1 MRALRWIVE
10 IDLHRPQRDG
20 AVGGQRKRRA
30 AEFDRVDAQQ
40 QVVHDGIA
48 DEGGLQD
55 VGGGDAHLPNA
66 TSVAS
71 SLIAPRTASVIS
83 FSPPG
88 FIIRYETRLIRSS
101 PKRIC
106 GFMMPAAAT
115 TSPVAR
121 LHRWAAMVVE
131 PTSIAMP

>member
-1 MRALRWIVE
+1 MMGLPTKVASRMSV
-10 IDLHRPQRDG
+10 
-20 AVGGQRKRRA
+20 A
-30 AEFDRVDAQQ
+30 AMPTCR
-40 QVVHDGIA
+40 
-48 DEGGLQD
+48 
-55 VGGGDAHLPNA
+55 A

-88 FIIRYETRLIRSS
+88 FIITYETRLIRSS

-121 LHRWAAMVVE
+121 LHRCAAIVVE